1 MSLCTVLMGNE
12 IWDLNDLTVSKTVL
26 FLTTQFQTEQQEK
39 NTNLW
44 TRDLSFLTSDFNNT
58 KHLKKYEFFLMC
70 DPGGWWHTC
79 SILITSVL
87 LHSLMGFR
95 WGGTFS
101 LALSLLK
108 LSPNQVVPNQ
118 SVPMQLRMQH
128 SGVLGLWQADFTTG
142 VVVAPLASVEL
153 GWRVSGPSLGCSPQP
168 LWLLL
173 LLENK

>member
-1 MSLCTVLMGNE
+1 MIWSQQDCLVLKAE
-12 IWDLNDLTVSKTVL
+12 
-26 FLTTQFQTEQQEK
+26 FQTEQQEK

-44 TRDLSFLTSDFNNT
+44 TRDLNFLTSDFNNT
-58 KHLKKYEFFLMC
+58 KHLKKCKLFSVCE
-70 DPGGWWHTC
+70 PGGWWCIC

-87 LHSLMGFR
+87 LHSLMCFW

-101 LALSLLK
+101 LDLSLLR
-108 LSPNQVVPNQ
+108 LFPNQVVPNQ
-118 SVPMQLRMQH
+118 SMPMQRGMQH

-142 VVVAPLASVEL
+142 VVVVAPLASVEL
-153 GWRVSGPSLGCSPQP
+153 GWIVSGPSLGCSPQP